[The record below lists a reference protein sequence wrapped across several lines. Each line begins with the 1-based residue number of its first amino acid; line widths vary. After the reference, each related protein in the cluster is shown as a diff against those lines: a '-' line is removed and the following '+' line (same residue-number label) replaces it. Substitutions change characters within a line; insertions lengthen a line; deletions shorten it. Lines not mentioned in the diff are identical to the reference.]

1 MKGTP
6 ITSVLAFVAVTL
18 TACSMGGPEP
28 VQSELYEDA
37 ATLPRLS
44 VEEWANAA
52 AGCEGMLRG
61 NESYAVTHPDGLVV
75 ALRSG
80 IAICVDTLPAA
91 EEELIEA
98 GLDDE
103 ADALEQGYVVTM
115 SPHTLS
121 SSVRTNPTGG
131 EPNPQPSIETGSPVR
146 TLTSL
151 APPEGEPNPQP
162 SDPATDGE
170 PNPQPSRPGDSPSGD
185 SM

>member
-6 ITSVLAFVAVTL
+6 NEFVLAFLAVAL
-18 TACSMGGPEP
+18 SACTAGGPEP
-28 VQSELYEDA
+28 ARSALYEDA

-44 VEEWANAA
+44 VTDWASAA

-61 NESYAVTHPDGLVV
+61 TESFAVTHPDGLVV

-80 IAICVDTLPAA
+80 VTVCVDTLPAT
-91 EEELIEA
+91 EEELLEV

-103 ADALEQGYVVTM
+103 ADALQQGYFVTM
-115 SPHTLS
+115 NAHTLNA
-121 SSVRTNPTGG
+121 SVSTNPTGG
-131 EPNPQPSIETGSPVR
+131 EPNPQPSIETGPAVR

-162 SDPATDGE
+162 SDPAEDGE
-170 PNPQPSRPGDSPSGD
+170 PNPQPSRPGDSPSGN